1 MITSTRRDVRGLNLS
16 RLSLDR
22 ITLACLVCLS
32 VAAPAG
38 AGPGGPDRLD
48 SLRLASG
55 TIESLVQRVSKS
67 VVQIVATGYRP
78 VSFDPQHADVSVG
91 RGRAIGSGVVID
103 SQGFIL
109 TNAHVVDGA
118 DAVDVI
124 LPTDDGGATTLGST
138 LRRVPAK
145 VVGVAGDLDLALLSI
160 KVTGLPALPIADYGK
175 VRQGEIVFAFGSPD
189 GLRNSVTMGMVSAV
203 ARQTDPDDPVVY
215 IQTDAAINPGNSG
228 GPLVDAEGELVGI
241 NTFIRT
247 TSGGSEGLGFALPS
261 ALVALAYP
269 QLREYGHL
277 HRAVI
282 GLTLQTVTPVIA
294 DGLGLPDGSGLIAAD
309 VMPDSP
315 AATAGFQIG
324 DVVTSIDGQR
334 IEGMTLPRLY
344 PLLYSLHDG
353 EEVAIE
359 ARRGA
364 ETIKATVRAVGI
376 PHVCE
381 RPASETRPT
390 LVEPLGILGLQI
402 DDDLASKLDGLRV
415 ASGVI
420 VAMRVGTTTEIPDGM
435 LAKGDVIHAVN
446 GIPVSTPEGLR
457 TALSRVGPH
466 GAVVL
471 QIERGGQFSF
481 VAFERDLQ

>member
-1 MITSTRRDVRGLNLS
+1 MITSTRRDAPGLNVS
-16 RLSLDR
+16 HWSFQR
-22 ITLACLVCLS
+22 ITLACLIGLCAS
-32 VAAPAG
+32 APAG
-38 AGPGGPDRLD
+38 AGPRGPDRLD

-55 TIESLVQRVSKS
+55 TIESLVQRVSRS

-78 VSFDPQHADVSVG
+78 AFFDPQHADVSVG
-91 RGRAIGSGVVID
+91 RGRTIGSGVVID

-109 TNAHVVDGA
+109 TNAHVVEGA
-118 DAVDVI
+118 DGVDVI

-138 LRRVPAK
+138 IRRVPAK
-145 VVGVAGDLDLALLSI
+145 VVGVADDLDLALLSI
-160 KVTGLPALPIADYGK
+160 KVTGLPALPIADYSK
-175 VRQGEIVFAFGSPD
+175 VRQGELVFAFGSLD

-203 ARQTDPDDPVVY
+203 ARQTEPDDPVVY

-228 GPLVDAEGELVGI
+228 GPLVDVEGELVGI

-269 QLREYGHL
+269 QLRDYGHL

-282 GLTLQTVTPVIA
+282 GMTLQTVTPLIA
-294 DGLGLPDGSGLIAAD
+294 DGLGLPAGSGLIAAD
-309 VMPDSP
+309 VVPDGP
-315 AATAGFQIG
+315 AAAAGFQIG
-324 DVVTSIDGQR
+324 DVITSIDGQR
-334 IEGMTLPRLY
+334 VEGMTLPRLY

-359 ARRGA
+359 ARRGDGTVTA
-364 ETIKATVRAVGI
+364 KVRAVGI

-381 RPASETRPT
+381 RAESETRPT

-402 DDDLASKLDGLRV
+402 DDDLAAKLDGLRV

-420 VAMRVGTTTEIPDGM
+420 VAMRVGSTTEVPEGM

-457 TALSRVGPH
+457 TALNRVGPH

-471 QIERGGQFSF
+471 QIERAGQLSF
-481 VAFERDLQ
+481 VAYERDGQ